1 METIDHLL
9 AEAIWTEL
17 DAHTRLILALIE
29 CGENPGYDEDD
40 VCYIIAHGVYLALVV
55 PAYAPFLAQI
65 HTAVGSLPAAVVT
78 SVPADASAQARR
90 YAAWLWYVERLEAYL
105 LAPAD
110 DPRRDLFFALV
121 EAAKALFGT
130 SKIRWTQSS
139 GAE

>member
-9 AEAIWTEL
+9 AEAVWTEL

-29 CGENPGYDEDD
+29 FGENPGFDEDD

-55 PAYAPFLAQI
+55 PAYAPLLAQI
-65 HTAVGSLPAAVVT
+65 RAAVGTLPVAVVA
-78 SVPADASAQARR
+78 SVPADASARARR

-110 DPRRDLFFALV
+110 APRQALLFALV
-121 EAAKALFGT
+121 EAAKAVLVT
-130 SKIRWTQSS
+130 ESQ
-139 GAE
+139 